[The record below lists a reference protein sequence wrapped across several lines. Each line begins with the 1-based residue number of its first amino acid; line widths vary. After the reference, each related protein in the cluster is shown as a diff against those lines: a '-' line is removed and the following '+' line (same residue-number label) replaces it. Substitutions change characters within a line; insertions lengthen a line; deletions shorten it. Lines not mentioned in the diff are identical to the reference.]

1 MGLLGD
7 NKVREIAILCSA
19 SGVLRRGVRSYG
31 IMPDEF
37 WLHSISTAISA
48 RLLAEIYGPEMRDE
62 AFTAGLLHDIG
73 KLAINRVIEE
83 EQKETI
89 RDTGDGLSPDY
100 YSREMGLYGFD
111 HCTIGFFLARNW
123 NFSDEMTQAI
133 AFHHYPDQE
142 SQHQTLIRVVCTADF
157 VAHLVASGEDEERLS
172 DILEEEG
179 MVPLDLSR
187 PVIENIISTLKK
199 ETSDSEAFLGI

>member
-7 NKVREIAILCSA
+7 KKVREIAILCSA
-19 SGVLRRGVRSYG
+19 AGVLRRGVLSYG

-37 WLHSISTAISA
+37 WLHSIATAISA
-48 RLLAEIYGPEMRDE
+48 RLLAEIFAPEMCDE

-73 KLAINRVIEE
+73 KLAINRMIEE
-83 EQKETI
+83 EHKETI
-89 RDTGDGLSPDY
+89 RDTGDGPSPDY

-123 NFSDEMTQAI
+123 NFSEEMTQAI

-142 SQHQTLIRVVCTADF
+142 SQHQNLIRIICTADF
-157 VAHLVASGEDEERLS
+157 VAHLVASGEDEARMVE
-172 DILEEEG
+172 ILGKEG
-179 MVPLDLSR
+179 MVPLVLSR
-187 PVIENIISTLKK
+187 PDIEKIISTLKK